1 MAAEIAGLLCGRAG
15 LPGDGL
21 GTSLEA
27 ANKDGK
33 AHARIAVSDPQGN
46 TLFSISVELHGM
58 QPLPDGL
65 RLVSTLYS
73 KPKQTTGS

>member
-1 MAAEIAGLLCGRAG
+1 MAAEIAGLLRGRAG

-21 GTSLEA
+21 GTSLETA
-27 ANKDGK
+27 TKGGK
-33 AHARIAVSDPQGN
+33 THARVKVSDPQGN
-46 TLFSISVELHGM
+46 ALFSVSVELHDM

-73 KPKQTTGS
+73 KQATGN